1 MKSDLDITIGG
12 YIPNSGSYDM
22 FVEFKKFHEYIN
34 EIPDHIKAKL
44 NITANN
50 YQEYFKYYLNSPD
63 QTLFRKNKSA
73 DQYLIDYWLATIS
86 GHAKFLDA
94 FLDKTYHEIDKNFLT
109 KFYNEHVHETNLDKI
124 QTGLLNVGIY
134 LIYEVGKAGTKVD
147 GASLKV
153 NKKPV
158 IGLTLRLKQLD
169 SFWFTLL
176 HELAHIILHYEHL
189 DMPITDFFCNED
201 QEKIKEDRNFDVIE
215 RQANRLAREIMIPNA
230 YWRSLQS
237 IRNFSELSQ
246 YSEIYNIHPAIIAGR
261 LAFEKNEWAKYATL
275 RSKYKINYVN
285 I

>member
-12 YIPNSGSYDM
+12 YIPNSGAYDM
-22 FVEFKKFHEYIN
+22 FAEFKKFHKYIN
-34 EIPDHIKAKL
+34 EMPDHIKAKL
-44 NITANN
+44 NITTDN
-50 YQEYFKYYLNSPD
+50 YQEYFRYYLNSPN
-63 QTLFRKNKSA
+63 QTLFRKNESA
-73 DQYLIDYWLATIS
+73 DQYLIDYWLAAIS
-86 GHAKFLDA
+86 GHAKFLDG
-94 FLDKTYHEIDKNFLT
+94 FLDKTYREIDKNFLT

-176 HELAHIILHYEHL
+176 HELSHIILHYEHL
-189 DMPITDFFCNED
+189 DTPITDFFCNED
-201 QEKIKEDRNFDVIE
+201 QEEIKNDRNFDVIE

-237 IRNFSELSQ
+237 IRNISELNQ
-246 YSEIYNIHPAIIAGR
+246 YSEIYDIHPAIIAGR
-261 LAFEKNEWAKYATL
+261 LAFEKNEWAKYAAV
-275 RSKYKINYVN
+275 RSEYKINYVN